1 MNDCKFWGYVMAT
14 ESENYD
20 ILSLVKHFNEIRPF
34 NKLLGLTIDSMD
46 IENACV
52 RFAMKEDLSGN
63 SVYDTLHGGVVSAIL
78 DITGGFV
85 VFLDLFKRVKPP
97 LTEKQLE
104 QFTRI
109 ATIDMRVDYL
119 RPGIGKDFVA
129 SGYILRTGKKVAVVR
144 TELHN
149 EEKRL
154 LAVGTSTYIVG

>member
-1 MNDCKFWGYVMAT
+1 M
-14 ESENYD
+14 ESAEEKHD
-20 ILSLVKHFNEIRPF
+20 IRSLVQHFNEIRPF

-52 RFAMKEDLSGN
+52 RFPMKEDLSGN
-63 SVYDTLHGGVVSAIL
+63 SVYGTLHGGVVSAIL

-85 VFLDLFKRVKPP
+85 VFLDLFKRIKPP

-109 ATIDMRVDYL
+109 ATVDMRVDYL
-119 RPGIGKDFVA
+119 RPGIGKEFVA

-144 TELHN
+144 TELRN
-149 EEKRL
+149 EEQKL
-154 LAVGTSTYIVG
+154 IAVGTGTYIVG

>member
-85 VFLDLFKRVKPP
+85 VFLDLFKALYYGKKIV
-97 LTEKQLE
+97 L
-104 QFTRI
+104 
-109 ATIDMRVDYL
+109 YL
-119 RPGIGKDFVA
+119 R
-129 SGYILRTGKKVAVVR
+129 
-144 TELHN
+144 
-149 EEKRL
+149 RL
-154 LAVGTSTYIVG
+154 LFELAGDGVCKSPSRFGDV